1 MSPEIRDLVENC
13 RRRLDLVWQETLLS
27 FSSGDAPRPPLG
39 AEHELTELIRACL
52 TSKIKSYHYVLPTQ
66 LLAKAVSPDLDAHSL
81 MAAYEYAGSFDART
95 IAHEVIVPFDQGNYG
110 VLGGSPEP
118 YVNNPLR
125 VRAVTSEFREQQKN
139 KADWDKLI
147 TVLDW
152 VEASQDPDSAMLL
165 LRQVL
170 FEIHLLLSEVQ
181 ITYPT
186 PNRASLKGL
195 QDCLSQYLAESSGG
209 ERLEVVA
216 TALFRVIGSEFGLF
230 DDVKHARVNAAD
242 RASGMLADIECW
254 HGDEIVLLVEVK
266 DRVLTLTHLDSKLE
280 SIRSRRISE
289 VLFLARWPSP
299 TSEQEILSQRIA
311 GEFSSG
317 HNIYIADFASFSSG
331 ILALLG
337 EQGRSKYL
345 AAIGQELERSQ
356 AGIVHRRAW
365 AKLLKFI

>member
-13 RRRLDLVWQETLLS
+13 RRRLEEVWQETLLS
-27 FSSGDAPRPPLG
+27 FSSDEAPEPPLG
-39 AEHELTELIRACL
+39 ADHALTEIIRACL

-66 LLAKAVSPDLDAHSL
+66 LLAKVVSPNLDARSL
-81 MAAYEYAGSFDART
+81 MAAYEYPGSFDART
-95 IAHEVIVPFDQGNYG
+95 IAHGVIVPFDQANYR

-125 VRAVTSEFREQQKN
+125 VRAVTAEFREQQKN
-139 KADWDKLI
+139 KADWDKLVA
-147 TVLDW
+147 VLDW
-152 VEASQDPDSAMLL
+152 VEASQDPDSATLL

-170 FEIHLLLSEVQ
+170 FEIYLLLSEVQ

-186 PNRASLKGL
+186 PNRVSLKGL
-195 QDCLSQYLAESSGG
+195 QDALSQYLAESSGG

-216 TALFRVIGSEFGLF
+216 TALFQVIGAEFGLF

-254 HGDEIVLLVEVK
+254 HDDKIVLLVEVK

-280 SIRSRRISE
+280 SVRSRRISE
-289 VLFLARWPSP
+289 VLFLAQWPSAE
-299 TSEQEILSQRIA
+299 SEQQTLSQRIA

-317 HNIYIADFASFSSG
+317 HNIYVADFAAFSSG

-356 AGIVHRRAW
+356 ANIIHRRAW
-365 AKLLKFI
+365 SRLLKFI